1 MTELGRL
8 LAETRAA
15 KELSLAD
22 VEKATRIRQK
32 YLAAFEQGDWANLPR
47 GTIARG
53 FLRIYAGFL
62 GLDPT
67 EIVQRYA
74 QESGDVGDETVIAE
88 IGKPRLVDYRPAE
101 IELMDT
107 RRDLGWLRWVVA
119 LLLIAAVAAVG
130 WWFMGRQGGAT
141 ALPALNPTRTPTGT
155 PSATPTP
162 WIITATPISA
172 ARDAVKA
179 TPTSDLLPL
188 PTPTVPPTVTP
199 TPRPTATPEVVA
211 RIAVELRAD
220 QRTWLRVIADDVM
233 QLEGTLEP
241 GESRSWEAN
250 ASFRILT
257 GNAGGVELILNG
269 QSLGKMGAVGQV
281 VERLW
286 VVDQGQVQER
296 TATPGA
302 PQPTS
307 TPTPT
312 PTPAG

>member
-1 MTELGRL
+1 MSELGRL

-32 YLAAFEQGDWANLPR
+32 YLAAFEQGDWASLPR

-53 FLRIYAGFL
+53 FLRIYADFL
-62 GLDPT
+62 GLDPG

-74 QESGDVGDETVIAE
+74 QESGDVSDETLIAE

-101 IELMDT
+101 IELMDI
-107 RRDLGWLRWVVA
+107 RRDLGWVRWVVA
-119 LLLIAAVAAVG
+119 ICLIGAVAAAG
-130 WWFMGRQGGAT
+130 WWFMGQQGT
-141 ALPALNPTRTPTGT
+141 AVMLSALNPTRTPTNT

-162 WIITATPISA
+162 WIITATPTAEARA
-172 ARDAVKA
+172 AMKA

-188 PTPTVPPTVTP
+188 PTPTVPPTLTP
-199 TPRPTATPEVVA
+199 TPRPTATPEVVT
-211 RIAVELRAD
+211 RIAVEIRAD
-220 QRTWLRVIADDVM
+220 QRSWLRVTVDDVM
-233 QLEGTLEP
+233 VLEGTLEP
-241 GESRSWEAN
+241 GQSRAWEAN
-250 ASFRILT
+250 ASLRILT
-257 GNAGGVELILNG
+257 GNAGGIEMILNG
-269 QSLGKMGAVGQV
+269 ESLGKMGTVGQV

-302 PQPTS
+302 PRPS
-307 TPTPT
+307 PT